1 MQWAF
6 LSLLLSLNIQ
16 RFDNSK
22 ASVKKIWNNLNWF
35 LCQTGDEV
43 VIDDQFIVFDRSK
56 VAIPQVFEPRL
67 VVLVFLD
74 VIFTELVL
82 KEALSTI
89 LDLRVKL
96 EGSLCLVDELVL
108 HLECVNNVNDLCLL
122 DNVCSTVTV
131 RHFKLLDLV
140 ETLVDLAG
148 LLHEVFQFWNE
159 QDMDLFDA
167 LSH

>member
-1 MQWAF
+1 M
-6 LSLLLSLNIQ
+6 
-16 RFDNSK
+16 
-22 ASVKKIWNNLNWF
+22 
-35 LCQTGDEV
+35 
-43 VIDDQFIVFDRSK
+43 
-56 VAIPQVFEPRL
+56 
-67 VVLVFLD
+67 
-74 VIFTELVL
+74 
-82 KEALSTI
+82 
-89 LDLRVKL
+89 
-96 EGSLCLVDELVL
+96 L

-122 DNVCSTVTV
+122 YDVCSAVTV